1 MLDFQFGSR
10 SYRRCD
16 GLTRRQSLHLGA
28 TSLFAGLTLPKLL
41 RAEEANRTG
50 GRRDAKAKSCLF
62 IFLEGGP
69 PQQDMWDPKPDA
81 PAEIRGPFQPISTAL
96 PGVIFTE
103 HCQNC
108 AKIANKFSVVRSHS
122 HTDNGHSTGYHY
134 VMTGHRPTFADGEYP
149 VPTNELF
156 PSLGSIVARELGNTP
171 TRSVSEAIQQNATA
185 PNLRAVPPYINL
197 PQPMSAGGPG
207 FFGAEYAPFV
217 IEADPS
223 QPDFEVRDLGQV
235 DGISRQRAELRQ
247 RLLSGLEGTRPRT
260 GRAAAMSTYYE
271 KARDLITS
279 PAARKAFHIQSESA
293 AVRESYGMTQIGQSA
308 LLGRRL
314 IEAGCRFVGIDAPG
328 WDVHFNC
335 FPSLAGDLIPPADKA
350 FAALITDLEQR
361 GLLDST
367 LVVMMGEMGR
377 TPRVN
382 AQAGRDHWSM
392 AQCILFAGGG
402 VKPGQ
407 IIGSTDH
414 QAAYPTSDPVSVSDL
429 LRTIH
434 TLLGIDADK
443 EYPDP
448 LGRPV
453 PLVNGGK
460 LIPGLLI

>member
-1 MLDFQFGSR
+1 MFQFEFPGAYKR
-10 SYRRCD
+10 LCN
-16 GLTRRQSLHLGA
+16 GVTRRQTLQLGA
-28 TSLFAGLTLPKLL
+28 TGMFAGLTLPGLL
-41 RAEEANRTG
+41 RAEENPG
-50 GRRDAKAKSCLF
+50 GQRPGVKAKGCIF

-69 PQQDMWDPKPDA
+69 PQQDMWDPKPEA
-81 PAEIRGPFQPISTAL
+81 PAEIRGPFQTIATKS

-103 HCQNC
+103 HCRDC
-108 AKIANKFSVVRSHS
+108 AKITDKFTVVRSHT
-122 HTDNGHSTGYHY
+122 HTDNGHATGYHY
-134 VMTGHRPTFADGEYP
+134 VMTGRRPTFADGEYP
-149 VPTNELF
+149 IPTNELY
-156 PSLGSIVARELGNTP
+156 PSLGSIVGRELGSSGT
-171 TRSVSEAIQQNATA
+171 
-185 PNLRAVPPYINL
+185 VPPYINM
-197 PQPMSAGGPG
+197 PHPMSAGGPG
-207 FFGAEYAPFV
+207 YFGAEYAPFV

-235 DGISRQRAELRQ
+235 QGLSIQRAALRQ
-247 RLLSGLEGTRPRT
+247 RLLAGLDQRQPRT
-260 GRAAAMSTYYE
+260 GRAAAMGTYYQ

-279 PAARKAFHIQSESA
+279 PEARRAFDIQSEPVN
-293 AVRESYGMTQIGQSA
+293 VRESYGMTQIGQSA

-314 IEAGCRFVGIDAPG
+314 IEAGCRFVGVDAPG

-335 FPSLAGDLIPPADKA
+335 FPSLEGDLIPPADKA

-361 GLLDST
+361 GMLDST

-407 IIGSTDH
+407 IIGSTDA
-414 QAAYPTSDPVSVSDL
+414 QAAYPTNDPVSVADL

-434 TLLGIDADK
+434 TLLGIDADR
-443 EYPDP
+443 EYDDP

-453 PLVNGGK
+453 PLVSGGK
-460 LIPGLLI
+460 LIPGLIA

>member
-1 MLDFQFGSR
+1 MFRFEFPGAHKRLCNGV
-10 SYRRCD
+10 
-16 GLTRRQSLHLGA
+16 TRRQSLQLGA
-28 TSLFAGLTLPKLL
+28 TGMFAGLTLPGLL
-41 RAEEANRTG
+41 RAEENAKNE
-50 GRRDAKAKSCLF
+50 RRNVKAKGCIF

-81 PAEIRGPFQPISTAL
+81 PVEIRGPFQTIPTKT

-103 HCQNC
+103 HCRDC
-108 AKIANKFSVVRSHS
+108 AKITDKFTIVRSHT
-122 HTDNGHSTGYHY
+122 HTDNGHATGYHY
-134 VMTGHRPTFADGEYP
+134 VMTGRRPTFADGEYP
-149 VPTNELF
+149 IPTNELY
-156 PSLGSIVARELGNTP
+156 PSLGSIVGRELGSSGT
-171 TRSVSEAIQQNATA
+171 
-185 PNLRAVPPYINL
+185 VPPYINM
-197 PQPMSAGGPG
+197 PHPMSSGGPG

-235 DGISRQRAELRQ
+235 DGLSVQRAELRQ
-247 RLLSGLEGTRPRT
+247 RLLAGLEKRHPRT
-260 GRAAAMSTYYE
+260 GRAAAMGTYYQ

-279 PAARKAFHIQSESA
+279 PEARRAFNIQSEPVN
-293 AVRESYGMTQIGQSA
+293 VRESYGMTQIGQSA

-314 IEAGCRFVGIDAPG
+314 IEAGCRFVGVDAPG

-335 FPSLAGDLIPPADKA
+335 FPSLQGDLIPPADKA

-361 GLLDST
+361 GMLDST

-407 IIGSTDH
+407 IIGSTDA
-414 QAAYPTSDPVSVSDL
+414 QAAYPTNDPVSVADL

-443 EYPDP
+443 EYDDP

-453 PLVNGGK
+453 PLVSGGK
-460 LIPGLLI
+460 LIPGLIA

>member
-1 MLDFQFGSR
+1 MFRFEFPGAHKRLCNGV
-10 SYRRCD
+10 
-16 GLTRRQSLHLGA
+16 TRRQSLQLGA
-28 TSLFAGLTLPKLL
+28 TGMFAGLTLPGLL
-41 RAEEANRTG
+41 RAEESAKSE
-50 GRRDAKAKSCLF
+50 RRNVKAKGCIF

-81 PAEIRGPFQPISTAL
+81 PVEIRGPFQTIPTKT

-103 HCQNC
+103 HCRDC
-108 AKIANKFSVVRSHS
+108 AKITDKFTVVRSHT
-122 HTDNGHSTGYHY
+122 HTDNGHATGYHY
-134 VMTGHRPTFADGEYP
+134 VMTGRRPTFADGEYP
-149 VPTNELF
+149 IPTNELY
-156 PSLGSIVARELGNTP
+156 PSLGSIVGRELGSSGT
-171 TRSVSEAIQQNATA
+171 
-185 PNLRAVPPYINL
+185 VPPYINM
-197 PQPMSAGGPG
+197 PHPMSSGGPG

-235 DGISRQRAELRQ
+235 DGLSVQRAELRQ
-247 RLLSGLEGTRPRT
+247 RLLAGLEKRHPRT
-260 GRAAAMSTYYE
+260 GRAAAMGTYYQ

-279 PAARKAFHIQSESA
+279 PEARRAFNIQSEPFN
-293 AVRESYGMTQIGQSA
+293 VRESYGMTQIGQSA

-314 IEAGCRFVGIDAPG
+314 IEAGCRFVGVDAPG

-335 FPSLAGDLIPPADKA
+335 FPSLQGDLIPPADKA

-361 GLLDST
+361 GMLDST

-407 IIGSTDH
+407 IIGSTDA
-414 QAAYPTSDPVSVSDL
+414 QAAYPTNDPVSVADL

-443 EYPDP
+443 EYDDP

-453 PLVNGGK
+453 PLVSGGK
-460 LIPGLLI
+460 LIPGLIA

>member
-1 MLDFQFGSR
+1 MLNFSFRNSGHR
-10 SYRRCD
+10 FCD
-16 GLTRRQSLHLGA
+16 GLTRRQTLRLGA
-28 TSLFAGLTLPKLL
+28 TGLFGGLTLPRLL
-41 RAEEANRTG
+41 QAEDANKNSERQ
-50 GRRDAKAKSCLF
+50 RQAKAKSCLF

-81 PAEIRGPFQPISTAL
+81 PAEIRGPFEPISTAL

-103 HCQNC
+103 HCKNC
-108 AKIANKFSVVRSHS
+108 AKIANKFTVVRSHS
-122 HTDNGHSTGYHY
+122 HADNGHATGYHY
-134 VMTGHRPTFADGEYP
+134 VMTGHRAAFADGEYP
-149 VPTNELF
+149 LPTNELF
-156 PSLGSIVARELGNTP
+156 PSLGSIVARELGNSGT
-171 TRSVSEAIQQNATA
+171 
-185 PNLRAVPPYINL
+185 VPPYINM
-197 PQPMSAGGPG
+197 PHPMSAGGPG
-207 FFGAEYAPFV
+207 FFGAEFSPFV

-223 QPDFEVRDLGQV
+223 QPDFEVRDLAKV
-235 DGISRQRAELRQ
+235 DGVSSQRSDLRQ
-247 RLLSGLEGTRPRT
+247 RLLAGLEQRQPRT
-260 GRAAAMSTYYE
+260 GRAAAMSTYYQ

-279 PAARKAFHIQSESA
+279 PEARKAFDIQSEPA
-293 AVRESYGMTQIGQSA
+293 NVRESYGMSQIGQSV

-314 IEAGCRFVGIDAPG
+314 IEAGCRFVGIDGPG

-335 FPSLAGDLIPPADKA
+335 FPSLVNDLIPPADKA

-407 IIGSTDH
+407 IIGATDK
-414 QAAYPTSDPVSVSDL
+414 QAAYPISDPISVADL

-453 PLVNGGK
+453 PLVNGGRVIPD
-460 LIPGLLI
+460 LIA

>member
-1 MLDFQFGSR
+1 MFRFEFPGAHKRLCNGV
-10 SYRRCD
+10 
-16 GLTRRQSLHLGA
+16 TRRQSLQLGA
-28 TSLFAGLTLPKLL
+28 TGMFAGLTLPGLL
-41 RAEEANRTG
+41 QAEESAKSEQRNV
-50 GRRDAKAKSCLF
+50 KAKGCIF

-81 PAEIRGPFQPISTAL
+81 PVEIRGPFQTIPTKT

-103 HCQNC
+103 HCRDC
-108 AKIANKFSVVRSHS
+108 AKITDKFTVVRSHT
-122 HTDNGHSTGYHY
+122 HTDNGHATGYHY
-134 VMTGHRPTFADGEYP
+134 VMTGRRPTFADGEYP
-149 VPTNELF
+149 IPTNELY
-156 PSLGSIVARELGNTP
+156 PSLGSIVGRELGSSGT
-171 TRSVSEAIQQNATA
+171 
-185 PNLRAVPPYINL
+185 VPPYINM
-197 PQPMSAGGPG
+197 PHPMSAGGPG

-235 DGISRQRAELRQ
+235 DGLSVQRAELRQ
-247 RLLSGLEGTRPRT
+247 RLLAGLEKRHPRT
-260 GRAAAMSTYYE
+260 GRAAAMGTYYQ

-279 PAARKAFHIQSESA
+279 PEARRAFNIQSEPVN
-293 AVRESYGMTQIGQSA
+293 VRESYGMTQIGQSA

-314 IEAGCRFVGIDAPG
+314 IEAGCRFVGVDAPG

-335 FPSLAGDLIPPADKA
+335 FPSLQGDLIPPADKA

-361 GLLDST
+361 GMLDST

-407 IIGSTDH
+407 IIGSTDA
-414 QAAYPTSDPVSVSDL
+414 QAAYPTNDPVSVADL

-443 EYPDP
+443 EYDDP

-453 PLVNGGK
+453 PLVSGGK
-460 LIPGLLI
+460 LIPGLIA

>member
-1 MLDFQFGSR
+1 MMNFAFPGPRQRLCSGV
-10 SYRRCD
+10 
-16 GLTRRQSLHLGA
+16 TRRQTLRLGA
-28 TSLFAGLTLPKLL
+28 TGLFGGLTLPGWL
-41 RAEEANRTG
+41 RAE
-50 GRRDAKAKSCLF
+50 DAVKASGQRPNARAKSCLF

-81 PAEIRGPFQPISTAL
+81 PLEIRGPFQTITTKT

-103 HCQNC
+103 HCREC
-108 AKIANKFSVVRSHS
+108 AKITDKFTVVRSHT
-122 HTDNGHSTGYHY
+122 HTDNGHATGYHY
-134 VMTGHRPTFADGEYP
+134 VMTGRRPTFADGEYP
-149 VPTNELF
+149 IPTNELY
-156 PSLGSIVARELGNTP
+156 PSLGSIISRELGSSGT
-171 TRSVSEAIQQNATA
+171 
-185 PNLRAVPPYINL
+185 VPPYINM
-197 PQPMSAGGPG
+197 PHPMSAGGPG
-207 FFGAEYAPFV
+207 YFGAEYAPFV

-235 DGISRQRAELRQ
+235 DGLTVQRAALRQ
-247 RLLSGLEGTRPRT
+247 TLLAGLEKRRTGT
-260 GRAAAMSTYYE
+260 GRAAAMGTYYQ
-271 KARDLITS
+271 KARDLMTS
-279 PAARKAFHIQSESA
+279 PEARKAFNIQAEPA
-293 AVRESYGMTQIGQSA
+293 NVRESYGMSQIGQSA

-335 FPSLAGDLIPPADKA
+335 FPSLQGDLIPPADKA
-350 FAALITDLEQR
+350 FAALILDLEQR

-407 IIGSTDH
+407 IIGSTDA
-414 QAAYPTSDPVSVSDL
+414 QAAAPTSDPVSIADL

-443 EYPDP
+443 EYDDP

-453 PLVNGGK
+453 PLVSGGT
-460 LIPGLLI
+460 LIPGLLA

>member
-1 MLDFQFGSR
+1 MMLNFSFRNSGHR
-10 SYRRCD
+10 FCD
-16 GLTRRQSLHLGA
+16 GLTRRQTLRLGA
-28 TSLFAGLTLPKLL
+28 TGLFGGLTLPRLL
-41 RAEEANRTG
+41 QAEDANKNSERQ
-50 GRRDAKAKSCLF
+50 RQAKAKSCLF

-81 PAEIRGPFQPISTAL
+81 PAEIRGPFEPISTAL

-103 HCQNC
+103 HCKNC
-108 AKIANKFSVVRSHS
+108 AKIANKFTVVRSHS
-122 HTDNGHSTGYHY
+122 HADNGHATGYHY
-134 VMTGHRPTFADGEYP
+134 VMTGHRAAFADGEYP
-149 VPTNELF
+149 LPTNELF
-156 PSLGSIVARELGNTP
+156 PSLGSIVARELGNAGT
-171 TRSVSEAIQQNATA
+171 
-185 PNLRAVPPYINL
+185 VPPYINM
-197 PQPMSAGGPG
+197 PHPMSAGGPG
-207 FFGAEYAPFV
+207 FFGAEFSPFV

-223 QPDFEVRDLGQV
+223 QPDFEVRDLAKV
-235 DGISRQRAELRQ
+235 DGVSSQRSDLRQ
-247 RLLSGLEGTRPRT
+247 RLLAGLEQRQPRT
-260 GRAAAMSTYYE
+260 GRAAAMSTYYQ

-279 PAARKAFHIQSESA
+279 PEARKAFDIQAEPA
-293 AVRESYGMTQIGQSA
+293 NVRESYGMSQIGQSV

-314 IEAGCRFVGIDAPG
+314 IEAGCRFVGIDGPG

-335 FPSLAGDLIPPADKA
+335 FPSLVNDLIPPADKA

-407 IIGSTDH
+407 IIGATDK
-414 QAAYPTSDPVSVSDL
+414 QAAYPISDPISVADL

-453 PLVNGGK
+453 PLVNGGRVIPD
-460 LIPGLLI
+460 LIA

>member
-1 MLDFQFGSR
+1 MMLNFSFRNSGHR
-10 SYRRCD
+10 FCD
-16 GLTRRQSLHLGA
+16 GLTRRQTLRLGA
-28 TSLFAGLTLPKLL
+28 TGLFGGLTLPRLL
-41 RAEEANRTG
+41 QAEDANKNSERQ
-50 GRRDAKAKSCLF
+50 RQAKAKSCLF

-81 PAEIRGPFQPISTAL
+81 PAEIRGPFEPISTAL

-103 HCQNC
+103 HCKNC
-108 AKIANKFSVVRSHS
+108 AKIANKFTVVRSHS
-122 HTDNGHSTGYHY
+122 HADNGHATGYHY
-134 VMTGHRPTFADGEYP
+134 VMTGHRAAFADGEYP
-149 VPTNELF
+149 LPTNELF
-156 PSLGSIVARELGNTP
+156 PSLGSIVARELGNSGT
-171 TRSVSEAIQQNATA
+171 
-185 PNLRAVPPYINL
+185 VPPYINM
-197 PQPMSAGGPG
+197 PHPMSAGGPG
-207 FFGAEYAPFV
+207 FFGAEFSPFV

-223 QPDFEVRDLGQV
+223 QPDFEVRDLAKV
-235 DGISRQRAELRQ
+235 DGVSSQRSDLRQ
-247 RLLSGLEGTRPRT
+247 RLLAGLEQRQPRT
-260 GRAAAMSTYYE
+260 GRAAAMSTYYQ

-279 PAARKAFHIQSESA
+279 PEARKAFDIQSEPA
-293 AVRESYGMTQIGQSA
+293 NVRESYGMSQIGQSV

-314 IEAGCRFVGIDAPG
+314 IEAGCRFVGIDGPG

-335 FPSLAGDLIPPADKA
+335 FPSLVNDLIPPADKA

-407 IIGSTDH
+407 IIGATDK
-414 QAAYPTSDPVSVSDL
+414 QAAYPISDPISVADL

-453 PLVNGGK
+453 PLVNGGRVIPD
-460 LIPGLLI
+460 LIA

>member
-1 MLDFQFGSR
+1 MFDFQFSQHGHR
-10 SYRRCD
+10 FCD
-16 GLTRRQSLHLGA
+16 GLTRRQTLRLGA
-28 TSLFAGLTLPKLL
+28 TSLFGGLTLPRVL
-41 RAEEANRTG
+41 RAEEANKAEG
-50 GRRDAKAKSCLF
+50 GRNAKAKSCLF

-69 PQQDMWDPKPDA
+69 PQQDMWDPKPEA

-108 AKIANKFSVVRSHS
+108 AKIANKFTVVRSHS

-156 PSLGSIVARELGNTP
+156 PSLGSIVARELGSNGVT
-171 TRSVSEAIQQNATA
+171 SVGT
-185 PNLRAVPPYINL
+185 VPPYINL

-207 FFGAEYAPFV
+207 FFGAEYSPFV

-235 DGISRQRAELRQ
+235 GGLSRQRTDLRQ
-247 RLLSGLEGTRPRT
+247 RLLTGLEGNLPRT
-260 GRAAAMSTYYE
+260 GRAAAMSTYYQ

-335 FPSLAGDLIPPADKA
+335 FPSLQGDLIPPADKA

-407 IIGSTDH
+407 IIGATDK
-414 QAAYPTSDPVSVSDL
+414 QAAYPTTDPIGVSDL

-443 EYPDP
+443 EYADP

-460 LIPGLLI
+460 VIPGLLA

>member
-1 MLDFQFGSR
+1 MLNFSFRNSGHR
-10 SYRRCD
+10 FCD
-16 GLTRRQSLHLGA
+16 GLTRRQTLRLGA
-28 TSLFAGLTLPKLL
+28 TGLFGGLTLPRLL
-41 RAEEANRTG
+41 QAEEANKNSERQ
-50 GRRDAKAKSCLF
+50 RQAKAKSCLF

-81 PAEIRGPFQPISTAL
+81 PAEIRGPFEPISTAL

-103 HCQNC
+103 HCKNC
-108 AKIANKFSVVRSHS
+108 AKIANKFTVVRSRS
-122 HTDNGHSTGYHY
+122 HADNGHATGYHY
-134 VMTGHRPTFADGEYP
+134 VMTGHRAAFADGEYP
-149 VPTNELF
+149 LPTNELF
-156 PSLGSIVARELGNTP
+156 PSLGSIVARELGNAGT
-171 TRSVSEAIQQNATA
+171 
-185 PNLRAVPPYINL
+185 VPPYINR
-197 PQPMSAGGPG
+197 PHPMSAGGPG
-207 FFGAEYAPFV
+207 FFGAEFSPFV

-223 QPDFEVRDLGQV
+223 QPDFEVRDLAKV
-235 DGISRQRAELRQ
+235 DGVSSQRSDLRQ
-247 RLLSGLEGTRPRT
+247 RLLAGLEQRQPRT
-260 GRAAAMSTYYE
+260 GRAAAMSTYYQ

-279 PAARKAFHIQSESA
+279 PEARKAFDIQSEPVN
-293 AVRESYGMTQIGQSA
+293 VRESYGMSQIGQSV

-314 IEAGCRFVGIDAPG
+314 IEAGCRFVGIDGPG

-335 FPSLAGDLIPPADKA
+335 FPSLVNDLIPPADKA

-407 IIGSTDH
+407 IIGATDK
-414 QAAYPTSDPVSVSDL
+414 QAAYPISDPISVADL

-453 PLVNGGK
+453 PLVNGGRVIPD
-460 LIPGLLI
+460 LIA

>member
-1 MLDFQFGSR
+1 MFQLPYPGPG
-10 SYRRCD
+10 RRLCN
-16 GLTRRQSLHLGA
+16 GITRRQTLRLGA
-28 TSLFAGLTLPKLL
+28 TGLFTGLTLPGLL
-41 RAEEANRTG
+41 QAEDLRPPGQAG
-50 GRRDAKAKSCLF
+50 AAKAKSCLF

-81 PAEIRGPFQPISTAL
+81 PVEIRGPFQPILTKS
-96 PGVIFTE
+96 PGVIFSE
-103 HCQNC
+103 HCREC
-108 AKIANKFSVVRSHS
+108 AKITDKFTVVRSHS
-122 HTDNGHSTGYHY
+122 HTDNGHATGYHY
-134 VMTGHRPTFADGEYP
+134 VMTGRRPTFADGEYP
-149 VPTNELF
+149 IPTNELF
-156 PSLGSIVARELGNTP
+156 PSLGSIVGRELGSNGT
-171 TRSVSEAIQQNATA
+171 
-185 PNLRAVPPYINL
+185 VPPYINM
-197 PQPMSAGGPG
+197 PHPMSAGGAG

-223 QPDFEVRDLGQV
+223 QPDFEVRDLAQIEGLSV
-235 DGISRQRAELRQ
+235 QRSALRQ
-247 RLLSGLEGTRPRT
+247 RLLAGLEQRQAVT
-260 GRAAAMSTYYE
+260 GRAAAMGTYYQ
-271 KARDLITS
+271 KARDLMTS
-279 PAARKAFHIQSESA
+279 PEARKAFNIQAEPAS
-293 AVRESYGMTQIGQSA
+293 VRESYGMSQIGQCA

-314 IEAGCRFVGIDAPG
+314 VEAGCRFVGIDAPG

-335 FPSLAGDLIPPADKA
+335 FPSLQGDLIPPADKA
-350 FAALITDLEQR
+350 FAALVLDLEQR

-407 IIGSTDH
+407 IIGATDA
-414 QAAYPTSDPVSVSDL
+414 QAAYPTSDPVSVADL

-443 EYPDP
+443 EFDDP

-460 LIPGLLI
+460 LIPGLLA